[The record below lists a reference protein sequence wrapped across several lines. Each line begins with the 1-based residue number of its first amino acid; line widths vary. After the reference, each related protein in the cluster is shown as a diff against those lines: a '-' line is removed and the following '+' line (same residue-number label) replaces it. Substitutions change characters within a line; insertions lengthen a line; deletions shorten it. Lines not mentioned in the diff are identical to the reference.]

1 MRPKLMDWEGE
12 RLPKID
18 EIWMLPR
25 IKNSLKNR
33 WFWKP
38 TLKNIVTKTLPKTMY
53 FSHAFLNG
61 FWRVLGRVLGVFWE
75 GFGRSL
81 ASLGPLFGVFF
92 QGFVAKR
99 AQEGP
104 RGGQEVSWARFR
116 RVSDGFWEGFGRPK
130 WSKYRDFWYF
140 LDMLFETLILIEFC
154 LIFDNFGR
162 GDGEKHLFP
171 HGGLLML
178 VEGFGSKTRCLQV
191 A

>member
-61 FWRVLGRVLGVFWE
+61 FWRVLGRVLGVFWD

-81 ASLGPLFGVFF
+81 ASLGPLFCVFF

-99 AQEGP
+99 VQEAAKRSLGLDF
-104 RGGQEVSWARFR
+104 GGFQT
-116 RVSDGFWEGFGRPK
+116 GFGK
-130 WSKYRDFWYF
+130 GLGGHNGQNIEIFGIFWICF
-140 LDMLFETLILIEFC
+140 SRL
-154 LIFDNFGR
+154 
-162 GDGEKHLFP
+162 
-171 HGGLLML
+171 
-178 VEGFGSKTRCLQV
+178 
-191 A
+191 